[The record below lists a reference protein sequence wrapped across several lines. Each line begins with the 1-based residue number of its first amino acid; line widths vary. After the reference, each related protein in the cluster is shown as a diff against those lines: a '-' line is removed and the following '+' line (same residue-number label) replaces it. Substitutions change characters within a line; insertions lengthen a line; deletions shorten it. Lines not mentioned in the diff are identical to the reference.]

1 MLFIVQHKKHFI
13 NTYLS
18 MLQSKSPFI
27 FIKTSKY
34 IYQCCQLAV
43 EFQEFY
49 GPYKVLDLF

>member
-1 MLFIVQHKKHFI
+1 MQHKKHFI